1 MRPIKLGDSTGYV
14 FIGNVVAYHNGAVL
28 TCDSAIQYNVNK
40 IECFENVLIN
50 KDSTY
55 VYGDRVLYDGITNTA
70 EVFSPLIKMID
81 GDATL
86 YTYYFKYNTLDN
98 IGEYFGG
105 GTISQREM
113 LLESERGYYYG
124 DTRDAVCVGNVELRD
139 STYQIRSDSL
149 GFNMDTEIATFYLKT
164 YIWNDKGEILS
175 ADSGWYDT
183 AADHY
188 HFMSDAY
195 VLSADQEMWAED
207 IDFHSDTEDV
217 ILRRDIQIFDKG
229 HDVLAFGDY
238 GRYWGQTGDALLT
251 ENPSVIN
258 FSQGADSLYMRADSI
273 FLYVIDSTSVYSADY
288 IGNKKAEEEQD
299 SGEELIKPNGGEQT
313 VAHNETTD
321 NNVSETSV
329 SDAVADNK
337 NAEMQSEVAEVQGQ
351 ENGIIAEGLESS
363 EVSDDGNDSEIIQ
376 DETTA
381 TETFTD
387 TPAAKPTRKEL
398 REARKRE
405 RQARREARRLAR
417 QGGLKTSVEPVADTV
432 AEGEQVE
439 TVAPEDDTTESDTRM
454 DDADVTSDTNE
465 NAEETTVQEEEQ
477 ERVVVGYRNVK
488 IYRSDMQAVC
498 DSIVA
503 FSRDTTAHLFIDPV
517 MWNGGNQIT
526 SDVAVIYAKDEALD
540 KAVFTGGD
548 AHGNPVMCSEL
559 DEEHYNQI
567 SGKEIVALFRDNE
580 MYRTDINGNAKTL
593 YYMQDEKTKAFQG
606 FLDMKCSDMTFFI
619 SGQEVEEIVFR
630 TDLEYILYPM
640 DMIPESQEQR
650 LENFVWE
657 IDRRPFK
664 RDVFNR
670 KVKPSQRREYEE
682 LPLPQ
687 FPLTES
693 IDRYRL
699 ELIEEGIW
707 RDRDEELSLDAQETV
722 RRMQMQVWPGN
733 LNKSGSGMR

>member
-1 MRPIKLGDSTGYV
+1 
-14 FIGNVVAYHNGAVL
+14 
-28 TCDSAIQYNVNK
+28 
-40 IECFENVLIN
+40 
-50 KDSTY
+50 
-55 VYGDRVLYDGITNTA
+55 
-70 EVFSPLIKMID
+70 
-81 GDATL
+81 
-86 YTYYFKYNTLDN
+86 
-98 IGEYFGG
+98 
-105 GTISQREM
+105 
-113 LLESERGYYYG
+113 
-124 DTRDAVCVGNVELRD
+124 
-139 STYQIRSDSL
+139 
-149 GFNMDTEIATFYLKT
+149 
-164 YIWNDKGEILS
+164 
-175 ADSGWYDT
+175 
-183 AADHY
+183 
-188 HFMSDAY
+188 
-195 VLSADQEMWAED
+195 
-207 IDFHSDTEDV
+207 
-217 ILRRDIQIFDKG
+217 
-229 HDVLAFGDY
+229 
-238 GRYWGQTGDALLT
+238 
-251 ENPSVIN
+251 
-258 FSQGADSLYMRADSI
+258 
-273 FLYVIDSTSVYSADY
+273 
-288 IGNKKAEEEQD
+288 
-299 SGEELIKPNGGEQT
+299 
-313 VAHNETTD
+313 
-321 NNVSETSV
+321 
-329 SDAVADNK
+329 
-337 NAEMQSEVAEVQGQ
+337 
-351 ENGIIAEGLESS
+351 
-363 EVSDDGNDSEIIQ
+363 
-376 DETTA
+376 
-381 TETFTD
+381 
-387 TPAAKPTRKEL
+387 
-398 REARKRE
+398 
-405 RQARREARRLAR
+405 
-417 QGGLKTSVEPVADTV
+417 
-432 AEGEQVE
+432 
-439 TVAPEDDTTESDTRM
+439 
-454 DDADVTSDTNE
+454 
-465 NAEETTVQEEEQ
+465 
-477 ERVVVGYRNVK
+477 
-488 IYRSDMQAVC
+488 MQAVC

-657 IDRRPFK
+657 IDLRPFK